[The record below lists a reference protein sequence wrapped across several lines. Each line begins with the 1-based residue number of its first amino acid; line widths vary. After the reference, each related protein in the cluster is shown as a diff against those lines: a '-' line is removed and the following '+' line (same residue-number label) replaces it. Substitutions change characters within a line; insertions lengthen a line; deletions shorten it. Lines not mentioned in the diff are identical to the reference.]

1 MKNNK
6 ISLSSREVVTRDLP
20 LEQSVTVI
28 KQEKE
33 TLFHNKIRR
42 CRITDFRHD
51 RHLFN
56 NVNGFTLIELLV
68 VVLIIGILAAVAVPQ
83 YQKAVWKS
91 RASNM
96 LTLTRSLATAQQT
109 YFMANGEYA
118 TTLDELDVDF
128 DSLESATTPTSPLD
142 SGLLASNNALR
153 KTDSFELRI
162 NRGNGF
168 HNSLSILSTGPYR
181 GAGFVFNHIYTFD
194 PSTTGRILCH
204 ETNATIAHPGDFC
217 VKVIG
222 CPKQKLYEGFQ
233 NNDIDIG

>member
-68 VVLIIGILAAVAVPQ
+68 VVLIIGILAAVALPQ

-91 RASNM
+91 RNTQ
-96 LTLTRSLATAQQT
+96 LKTVATALNQAEQN
-109 YFMANGEYA
+109 YYLANGSFTRHFE
-118 TTLDELDVDF
+118 ELSIDLPLKNTAGA
-128 DSLESATTPTSPLD
+128 SCGMAGESD
-142 SGLLASNNALR
+142 SGRKGSN
-153 KTDSFELRI
+153 FEIQLY
-162 NRGNGF
+162 
-168 HNSLSILSTGPYR
+168 SSTAPIFVWYTSGPYKC
-181 GAGFVFNHIYTFD
+181 AGFAYDNDGKMWCIEREGSVHFSGTAGSFCTKLEKATLSNE
-194 PSTTGRILCH
+194 TTELYDSANTR
-204 ETNATIAHPGDFC
+204 FY
-217 VKVIG
+217 
-222 CPKQKLYEGFQ
+222 KLP
-233 NNDIDIG
+233 

>member
-68 VVLIIGILAAVAVPQ
+68 VVLIIGILAAVALPQ
-83 YQKAVWKS
+83 YKVAVNKARFATYRTLADSIVKAVQVHHF
-91 RASNM
+91 
-96 LTLTRSLATAQQT
+96 AT
-109 YFMANGEYA
+109 GEW
-118 TTLDELDVDF
+118 TNDFDVLDVD
-128 DSLESATTPTSPLD
+128 LP
-142 SGLLASNNALR
+142 SGMTKGQCPNGTASYTDKMYCCLAKPVPNGTFGEIICGDKTNYDFAYTYLFADDNGAPWTKLSCMVKPSQKAICQAQGGKL
-153 KTDSFELRI
+153 TDSNAVLLQV
-162 NRGNGF
+162 GTY
-168 HNSLSILSTGPYR
+168 TGGYYR
-181 GAGFVFNHIYTFD
+181 YA
-194 PSTTGRILCH
+194 L
-204 ETNATIAHPGDFC
+204 PGSDN
-217 VKVIG
+217 
-222 CPKQKLYEGFQ
+222 Y
-233 NNDIDIG
+233 

>member
-68 VVLIIGILAAVAVPQ
+68 VVLIIGILAAVALPQ
-83 YQKAVWKS
+83 YKLAVQKAEL
-91 RASNM
+91 ANY
-96 LTLTRSLATAQQT
+96 RSLANSVAQG
-109 YFMANGEYA
+109 AISHHLASGEWPQSI
-118 TTLDELDVDF
+118 DELDIDF
-128 DSLESATTPTSPLD
+128 SSLGTNVTQGNLCIANDKMYCCLNRPVPSGSDGNVHCGKSDYSFAYVNQFASDTGEIVNMHHCISKAGEKICEATGATINNYEAALHVPTGVIRPVY
-142 SGLLASNNALR
+142 
-153 KTDSFELRI
+153 
-162 NRGNGF
+162 
-168 HNSLSILSTGPYR
+168 HYVYR
-181 GAGFVFNHIYTFD
+181 GAE
-194 PSTTGRILCH
+194 R
-204 ETNATIAHPGDFC
+204 
-217 VKVIG
+217 
-222 CPKQKLYEGFQ
+222 
-233 NNDIDIG
+233 